1 MHILRHDLVR
11 HIDHQLRDI
20 GTALETPEVLIAAAV
35 ILAFLAIA
43 IVMHQS
49 SNRGIHA
56 ASIDTFPRY
65 AHIEGFDP

>member
-1 MHILRHDLVR
+1 MHVQRNDLIR
-11 HIDHQLRDI
+11 HIDHQLRHI

-43 IVMHQS
+43 IVMHRSNS
-49 SNRGIHA
+49 SGARA
-56 ASIDTFPRY
+56 ALIDTFPRY